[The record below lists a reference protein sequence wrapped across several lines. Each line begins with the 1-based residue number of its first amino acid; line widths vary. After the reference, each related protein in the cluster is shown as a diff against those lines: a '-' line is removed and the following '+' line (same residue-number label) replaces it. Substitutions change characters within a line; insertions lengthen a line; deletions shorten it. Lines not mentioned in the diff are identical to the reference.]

1 MVDAAAVTRRYF
13 IPEVIQT
20 SAMDCGPAALKAL
33 FGGFDRY
40 LSYGRLREACQTDV
54 DGTSIDT
61 LEVIAQQLGLR
72 AVQSMLPP
80 DLLLLKSSSCLPAV
94 VVVKLS
100 DGGTH
105 LVVLWRIHGPWLQ
118 VMDPAA
124 GRLWLPRQRFLE
136 SLYIHEQPVPAGAFE
151 QWCGSAVFTAGLEQR
166 MRLLDLPAQVWSDRA
181 HQDAALRLA
190 AALREAGRLRPG
202 TGAREFLATCA
213 AHPDEIP
220 PRYWTMRRMPQDP
233 EQVLLRGAVLLSA
246 AGGVSDVPEE
256 SLLPSLA
263 RVRTERAP
271 RVWEPVWDALR
282 ETGWRL
288 PAATMAALCAVALGT
303 VIEALLFRGLFDM
316 GRHLQST
323 AERLGA
329 IVALLLFLA
338 TVLAL
343 DGSAAIGSFRL
354 SRQIE
359 MRLRA
364 RFLLKVPRLSDRYFQ
379 SRLIS
384 DMAFRAHSLQLLRQ
398 LPEVAGHC
406 WYLAVS
412 IVITGT
418 AIVCLYPGSALLAG
432 LAILSACAMPL
443 LFMPAM
449 AERDLRHRELSASL
463 GAFYLDSLLGSRAIR
478 AHCAEPAMRSVQAGQ
493 LEHWAAA
500 GLSQAALF
508 VGVDAVQMT
517 ATLACIVALVYQQS
531 MIAQSPAGLLLL
543 IYWAISIPML
553 GREAAAVAR
562 SLPAMRNTL
571 MRFLELIESP
581 QDCAGDPAP
590 ARRSGG
596 VKIDIDEACVV
607 VGGHAVLDRVTLHVR
622 PGEHIGIVGV
632 SGAGKSSLVGCL
644 MGWFQA
650 SSGRIC
656 VDDAPLDAARLAQL
670 RSEIAWIDP
679 QVHLFRS
686 TLYENLRYGN
696 GNEGAGRLGATL
708 EAVDLGRILE
718 RAPQGLQTP
727 IGEGGTLVSGGEG
740 QRVRLARAL
749 GRGGVRLAILDEPAR
764 GLGREERRA
773 MLSSLRAHFS
783 GATVLCVTHDVSD
796 TLDFHRVL
804 VVERGRIV
812 EQGMPR
818 ALQAQSRS
826 RYRGLLD
833 EEDAMRRDLLA
844 NAAWRRLRLH
854 AGTIRELAA
863 AAQIQEATQP

>member
-1 MVDAAAVTRRYF
+1 MADAAAVTRRYF

-33 FGGFDRY
+33 FGGFNRY

-61 LEVIAQQLGLR
+61 LEVIAQQLGLG
-72 AVQSMLPP
+72 AVQSMLPA
-80 DLLLLKSSSCLPAV
+80 DLLLLKSSACLPAV
-94 VVVKLS
+94 VVVQLP

-118 VMDPAA
+118 VMDPTA

-136 SLYIHEQPVPAGAFE
+136 SLYIHEQPVPASACE

-166 MRLLDLPAQVWSDRA
+166 MRALDLPSQVWSDRA

-190 AALREAGRLRPG
+190 GALREAGRLHSE
-202 TGAREFLATCA
+202 TNARKFLAMCA

-220 PRYWTMRRMPQDP
+220 PQYWSIRRIPEDP
-233 EQVLLRGAVLLSA
+233 GQVMLRGAVLLSA
-246 AGGVSDVPEE
+246 SGGVSDVPEE

-271 RVWEPVWDALR
+271 RVWEPVRDALR
-282 ETGWRL
+282 EAGWRL

-303 VIEALLFRGLFDM
+303 VVEALLFRGLFDM

-329 IVALLLFLA
+329 MVALVLFLT

-354 SRQIE
+354 GRQIE
-359 MRLRA
+359 MRLRT
-364 RFLLKVPRLSDRYFQ
+364 RFLKKVPRLSDRYFQ

-406 WYLAVS
+406 MYLAVC
-412 IVITGT
+412 ILITGT
-418 AIVCLYPGSALLAG
+418 AIVWVYPGSALLAG
-432 LAILSACAMPL
+432 LAILSACGVPL

-478 AHCAEPAMRSVQAGQ
+478 AHCAERSMRSVQAAR
-493 LEHWAAA
+493 LDRWAAA

-508 VGVDAVQMT
+508 VGVDAVQTT

-543 IYWAISIPML
+543 IYWAISIPL
-553 GREAAAVAR
+553 LAREAAAVAR
-562 SLPAMRNTL
+562 NLPAMRNTL

-581 QDCAGDPAP
+581 QDSSGDLAP
-590 ARRSGG
+590 AAPPGG

-622 PGEHIGIVGV
+622 PGEQIGIVGV
-632 SGAGKSSLVGCL
+632 SGAGKSSFVGCL
-644 MGWFQA
+644 MGWFQV

-656 VDDAPLDAARLAQL
+656 VDDALLDAARLAQL
-670 RSEIAWIDP
+670 RREIAWIDP
-679 QVHLFRS
+679 EVHLFRS

-696 GNEGAGRLGATL
+696 GSEGVGQLGAIL
-708 EAVDLGRILE
+708 EAADLGRILE

-740 QRVRLARAL
+740 QRVRLGRAL
-749 GRGGVRLAILDEPAR
+749 GRSGVRLAILDEPAR

-796 TLDFHRVL
+796 TLDFDRVL
-804 VVERGRIV
+804 VIEQGRIL

-818 ALQAQSRS
+818 ALQAQPGS
-826 RYRGLLD
+826 RYRALLD
-833 EEDAMRRDLLA
+833 EEDAMRPDQWA

-854 AGTIRELAA
+854 AGTLGESAV
-863 AAQIQEATQP
+863 AAQIEGATRP